1 MISTIFIILLL
12 LPIITTSYII
22 NQWKR
27 GDSLLSRRNELSL
40 YYNLYVTQDSSSSTC
55 RICRTCTTYS
65 TCRSSR
71 SIYMSNDIDD
81 NIFST
86 SIKWFNENNPSNNN
100 NNIDNNIDDNDNSN
114 IITIPIFPL
123 IDGSCF
129 PGSEIPLNIFVMKFR
144 SLFNDIQD
152 SNPKLF
158 GVCMSKDDN
167 KIVEIGTLC
176 ENLQQKL
183 LPDGRQI
190 LSNICRQ
197 RFRVRK
203 ILQTEPYIIVEAEY
217 PILDKD
223 IDIKDITEL
232 PISLCNL
239 ENEVFQTLKD
249 VLSLTNKLGELQN
262 LNGKSIEISDIVQ
275 RLSPQSHLFRLQYA
289 TDFSFAICD
298 SLGTSSNVRQLL
310 LETETVE
317 KRLSILK
324 KLLRAARTTL
334 MDMVN
339 ELSDDDT
346 AFN

>member
-1 MISTIFIILLL
+1 MIVLYLVVITMISLDLVVESFRIPGISKSMI
-12 LPIITTSYII
+12 
-22 NQWKR
+22 
-27 GDSLLSRRNELSL
+27 
-40 YYNLYVTQDSSSSTC
+40 SSSSTC
-55 RICRTCTTYS
+55 R
-65 TCRSSR
+65 R
-71 SIYMSNDIDD
+71 SICMSNDIDD

-86 SIKWFNENNPSNNN
+86 SIKWFNENNPNNNNNNNNN
-100 NNIDNNIDDNDNSN
+100 NNIDDNDNIDDNSN

-123 IDGSCF
+123 IDSSCF
-129 PGSEIPLNIFVMKFR
+129 PGCEIPLNIFVMKFR
-144 SLFNDIQD
+144 SLFNDIQGN
-152 SNPKLF
+152 NPKLF
-158 GVCMSKDDN
+158 GVCMSSKDDN
-167 KIVEIGTLC
+167 KIVEMGTLC

-190 LSNICRQ
+190 LTNICRQ

-249 VLSLTNKLGELQN
+249 VFNLTNKLGELQN

-298 SLGTSSNVRQLL
+298 SLGTSSNVRQIL

-324 KLLRAARTTL
+324 KLLRTARTTL

-339 ELSDDDT
+339 ELVDDDT

>member
-1 MISTIFIILLL
+1 
-12 LPIITTSYII
+12 
-22 NQWKR
+22 
-27 GDSLLSRRNELSL
+27 
-40 YYNLYVTQDSSSSTC
+40 
-55 RICRTCTTYS
+55 
-65 TCRSSR
+65 
-71 SIYMSNDIDD
+71 MSNDIDD
-81 NIFST
+81 IFST
-86 SIKWFNENNPSNNN
+86 SIKWFNGNNPN
-100 NNIDNNIDDNDNSN
+100 NNIDNNVDDNDNDSDNINDNSN

-123 IDGSCF
+123 IDSSCF
-129 PGSEIPLNIFVMKFR
+129 PGSDIPLNIFVMKFR
-144 SLFNDIQD
+144 SLFNDIQGN
-152 SNPKLF
+152 NPKLF
-158 GVCMSKDDN
+158 GVCMSKDD

-190 LSNICRQ
+190 LKNICRQ

-203 ILQTEPYIIVEAEY
+203 ILQTVTYIIVEAQY

-249 VLSLTNKLGELQN
+249 VFSLTNKLGELQN

-310 LETETVE
+310 LQTETVE
-317 KRLSILK
+317 RRLSILK
-324 KLLRAARTTL
+324 KLLRTARTTL

>member
-1 MISTIFIILLL
+1 
-12 LPIITTSYII
+12 
-22 NQWKR
+22 
-27 GDSLLSRRNELSL
+27 
-40 YYNLYVTQDSSSSTC
+40 
-55 RICRTCTTYS
+55 
-65 TCRSSR
+65 
-71 SIYMSNDIDD
+71 MSDIDD

-86 SIKWFNENNPSNNN
+86 PIKWFENNSSNNN
-100 NNIDNNIDDNDNSN
+100 NDDDDINDINDIDDNIEDSSN
-114 IITIPIFPL
+114 VITIPIFPL
-123 IDGSCF
+123 IDSSCF

-144 SLFNDIQD
+144 SMFNDIQGND
-152 SNPKLF
+152 PKLF

-190 LSNICRQ
+190 LTNICRQ

-203 ILQTEPYIIVEAEY
+203 ILQSEPYMIVEAEY

-232 PISLCNL
+232 PESLCNL

-249 VLSLTNKLGELQN
+249 VFNLTNKLGELQN
-262 LNGKSIEISDIVQ
+262 LNGKSIEISDVVQ

-317 KRLSILK
+317 KRLLVLK
-324 KLLRAARTTL
+324 KLLRSARTTL